1 MTHLSVTYQVNHDV
15 FVKLLSELSSEFKGS
30 LNVLHTIGIYMEN
43 RCVDRLCNIRRV
55 HTRSCFIG
63 RSGETNLVVYYDVNG
78 TSNSIVFKILH
89 LERFKNYTLSSE
101 SSIAVNNNRNNPL
114 SFFFA
119 SAEEVLF
126 STSSSHDNWIDTFK
140 MGRIRK

>member
-1 MTHLSVTYQVNHDV
+1 MTHLSVANQVNHDV
-15 FVKLLSELSSEFKGS
+15 FVKLLSELSSKFEGS
-30 LNVLHTIGIYMEN
+30 LNVFHTISIYMEN
-43 RCVDRLCNIRRV
+43 WCVDRLGNVGRV

-78 TSNSIVFKILH
+78 TSDFVVFKILH
-89 LERFKNYTLSSE
+89 LKRFKNYALSSE
-101 SSIAVNNNRNNPL
+101 SSITVNYNRNNPL

-140 MGRIRK
+140 MGRICK